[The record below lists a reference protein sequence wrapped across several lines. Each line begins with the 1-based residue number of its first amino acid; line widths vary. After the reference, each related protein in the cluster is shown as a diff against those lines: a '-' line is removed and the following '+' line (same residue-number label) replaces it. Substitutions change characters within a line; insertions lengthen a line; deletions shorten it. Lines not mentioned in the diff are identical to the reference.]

1 LVFKLLLISAVVEP
15 DTLDLLILLSWY
27 TLLSFLRSLA
37 HLEEAGHQ
45 REEQMLMEMKMLHA
59 ELLVVTLACI
69 SISFVALL
77 YLQK

>member
-1 LVFKLLLISAVVEP
+1 MVFKLLLISAVVEP

-45 REEQMLMEMKMLHA
+45 REEQMLRRLRYYIQKEEVGQGTEGMSMKG
-59 ELLVVTLACI
+59 
-69 SISFVALL
+69 
-77 YLQK
+77 